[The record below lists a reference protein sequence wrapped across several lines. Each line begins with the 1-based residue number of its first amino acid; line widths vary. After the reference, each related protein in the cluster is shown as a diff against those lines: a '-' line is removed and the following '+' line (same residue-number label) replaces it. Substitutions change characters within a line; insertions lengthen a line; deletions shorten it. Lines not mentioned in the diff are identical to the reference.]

1 MITWT
6 FIKPANRVG
15 GRKVASV
22 LIVMYFGLFCACTD
36 LEMEVVSEVS
46 ATYAEIQRVVV
57 DAAFLDVSYVG
68 DGGIEEVSLD
78 GIIRSNRAD
87 FSIFHRQEG
96 NTLYLSVDE
105 KRNRGWGTLRAEGYL
120 RLHGPKIMDVRIA
133 SGSGRVT
140 ANGITGELIS
150 ISVSSGSIAI
160 KDCQAET
167 MELLAASGKVTGE
180 RLRGRLAMEVASG
193 NLELIDLDGDVSAN
207 ATSGNIRLTTI
218 GGMVDAY
225 TVSGNI
231 RITGAD
237 HLGELKATSGNI
249 RVTSSGLSP
258 NTNLK
263 ASSGNINV
271 QTTSLLEQYNFELSS
286 GSGKVRLGD
295 KQVSGTLLVDHGA
308 LHTIKGN
315 VTSGNIE
322 LFR

>member
-6 FIKPANRVG
+6 FVKPAKRVG

-22 LIVMYFGLFCACTD
+22 LIAMYFGLFCACAD

-57 DAAFLDVSYVG
+57 DAAFLD
-68 DGGIEEVSLD
+68 
-78 GIIRSNRAD
+78 
-87 FSIFHRQEG
+87 
-96 NTLYLSVDE
+96 
-105 KRNRGWGTLRAEGYL
+105 
-120 RLHGPKIMDVRIA
+120 M
-133 SGSGRVT
+133 
-140 ANGITGELIS
+140 
-150 ISVSSGSIAI
+150 SSGSIAI